1 MRYTFQ
7 AFAYVILIIVGSLLI
22 SITEDG
28 HIRIICIACHS
39 GIFNIFGVISI
50 LTGVIGLV
58 QSFATKNKAANSQ

>member
-7 AFAYVILIIVGSLLI
+7 AFAYVVLIIVAGLLI

-50 LTGVIGLV
+50 VTGLAGLV
-58 QSFATKNKAANSQ
+58 GIFATKNKAVNSR